1 MKRSLLSIISS
12 ILALLMIAGA
22 ICSCGLFTG
31 DEESSESQSSS
42 AGESEASS
50 GTESESGSES
60 ETENGG
66 GNDNKPVVENTGYAP
81 TINYANVLSNGVQSY
96 YTEAERN
103 NYKIENLNMNLIF
116 SLADSKKVTSITN
129 KNGGVYVKDTM
140 DVYLTLEDGTVVYS
154 SSSSKDAR
162 PNIYRLGYYY
172 YDVHFLD
179 QDFMGKLN
187 VVGEPLNV
195 NMKSYFTNF
204 NKISGTKWR
213 ENNSILE
220 MKCDGGD
227 SYISMPYN
235 NDGCFSYSA
244 SDYNAITFK
253 MKTTSATKG
262 QIYYLAGNADKHTDS
277 QSVKFDL
284 IADGEFHEYTVV
296 LSAGA
301 GYTDTVQGI
310 RIDFDSVANEI
321 IQITDVKFVQVETE
335 GVELYLDRTFHT
347 YSDKLH
353 QALHFTATQQITGIK
368 EIGIKTEIATST
380 VDAIVVKDAS
390 GVHYTLEGVDWDT
403 AEYVGFDIKG
413 VGVFGYILPV
423 HENAGKIKVEA
434 LGDNYVIT
442 QTTCPKDGIIN
453 PIAFDDPITSAN
465 EAKEVNTTNDF
476 YTGHRIYTD
485 TNHSFESFLKEA
497 EWERNPLGKTIGSD
511 DFIEYDAIVGSYNFK
526 IGGTGFNAPFY
537 YEGNYHYSVNMKLR
551 SEVDRPIYIRT
562 ITSSG
567 CLENAVLLSDNNMVL
582 PVQLEVSKNFGG
594 ENEEPIHNAGDMTY
608 GETVFP
614 LMIVGGERMTVTVL
628 NLYQNW
634 GAFPLKQLS
643 SIQYFWPYYH
653 LSLGTTETSCIS
665 PWYGA
670 RDLWTLPDFRSQS
683 MPYWYEL
690 KGDDYSNQP
699 QHTHAGYQYFLQYK
713 ENGGKVVVATE
724 NISNVIDSS
733 GPVYASVDMTYISD
747 DGKIKVI
754 YNHLEMPQEDELRA
768 YYEITYEILDEVSI
782 KDFAKDFS
790 FYSFEGYSGYYQKL
804 GYWAEKGEVDG
815 VVHMDT
821 NGTSQADVRVLGNE
835 CPYVALY
842 DLKTSA
848 NSSFK
853 TNNANLGFV
862 IHSSEIIIGG
872 EKKNDNFVIVGKD
885 YVYSLSMDLGQVTL
899 KPGDTIKIN
908 MIISPWGWVSPEN
921 DKNVQDIRENTC
933 LNPLSVT
940 VSEGKKIDSVFLPRI
955 MSTNG
960 KSAEFTL
967 TGGTSNVAVRVYG
980 FNKLT
985 APKIYVKNDAGGWE
999 NYVSS
1004 SINTP
1009 DPTGYKHYYD
1019 GYFPYYDGD
1028 GTYSYAFA
1036 VDMTDYE
1043 SRTFKIVA
1051 EEDFKAW
1058 PTISDPVVE
1067 SPINVL
1073 VPATKLTGKS
1083 STSIKGI
1090 GAIEL
1095 ADDGSYV
1102 RYYGDGSG
1110 TPEAYFEVF
1119 KNNADNPTATGKY
1132 VVLKYRIPSTNS
1144 EKNYFEFFLTTDPS
1158 VHITKCSLK
1167 GGTVYDDGEW
1177 HVMVIDTVEKGHKHF
1192 ADNGDG
1198 MTYYAQYLRLDVFN
1212 VALSEDSY
1220 VDIAYIGMV
1229 DDLSKLFEYE
1239 RTQSEAC
1246 ERIDVFVANNAYTTY
1261 DLSGAIVGN
1270 GGSSSGGSNDNQ
1282 DKVYIDPNNAQGYKP
1297 STTPFISGID
1307 YINGFGDGDASDPA
1321 FNSFRSHQ
1329 NIGPKVYNLDGGTMG
1344 NAYLTLTGW
1353 TCVYEGIEK
1362 YVWSADGGKTWHD
1375 AVIVGMEK
1383 LGTAGGGVKLAAD
1396 DHFSKSGIAGFDAN
1410 TYDQSYYEN
1419 SSYQGQFGDANGV
1432 SAHLVDYV
1440 GKEIDVT
1447 FAVVPKNA
1455 PDTLCVIA
1463 HIENV
1468 RVYDNDADAESGE
1481 ACKHDRAYSYVF
1493 VDDNDP
1499 TTDAAKIAKVCKCGE
1514 VVIETVDPAFVVF
1527 FDKISG
1533 IPTAPFVGEN
1543 KYGYRVID
1551 ALTFEVDKESKAFAA
1566 NENGYL
1572 KFSGW
1577 TGLNGGIT
1585 DFAFRVYDKEG
1596 NELTA
1601 GWTLANATLTSRN
1614 DIASEMTKRG
1624 IEAQYG
1630 KGYEVSINLA
1640 KYISEKDQSVTVKI
1654 ALVAAGAGA
1663 DYADKY
1669 VYVCEM
1675 NNVKVPCAPGE
1686 DNEEESSTTE
1696 SELPSEEDSSEIE
1709 TEPESEYIDPNNAQ
1723 GYKPSTVPFISG
1735 IDFINGYG
1743 DGEENDP
1750 AFNRFRSNQK
1760 IGPLVYNLNDA
1771 TNGNAYLVISGWTC
1785 VYEGIEKFVWS
1796 ADGGKTWHDAV
1807 IVGMEKLGTAGGG
1820 IKEAA
1825 NGHFASSSI
1834 AGFDID
1840 TYNQSFYENSTYQS
1854 NLGVIKG
1861 IAAHLIDY
1869 IGQEV
1874 DVTFAVVPK
1883 SAPDTLCVI
1892 NHIQNVRVYA
1902 SDDDAYVGEPCKHE
1916 KVESYVFFDDNDP
1929 LTDKAIIKKVCKCG
1943 EVTLEVTDPAYVFF
1957 FGNIAGVS
1965 TAPLVAQKSKGYITI
1980 DAPTLKVEGVDMP
1993 FSANASGILTISGW
2007 AGVNG
2012 GIAGVAYRV
2021 YDANGNELTEGWTD
2035 CAATITSRTD
2045 LDAEMTKRGIETQYG
2060 KGYSISL
2067 DLAQYISKKDEMLK
2081 IELALV
2087 VDGVIEGSN
2096 DKYVYLCEMT
2106 NVKVPCL
2113 PKIDE
2118 VLPDISDKVFIVNV
2132 DYAYASETVS
2142 VKTSSKKDIIGYDF
2156 SGIGSKGDYTLGV
2169 YGWAGLKNGIAGVAY
2184 RVSCDGVVSDWITVE
2199 NALSNA
2205 DVNVQNAVIGSQPEI
2220 AGEHA
2225 KRFTAYANL
2234 AEYLGKSVRVTFAF
2248 ISAEDGS
2255 YVPFFIA
2262 MNVEVACDHKT
2273 IAPDAEFVFVDDGDS
2288 TTDQAK
2294 IAATCV
2300 CGEKTVDPQDPS
2312 YVFYFQELIGASS
2325 CKALSSCE
2333 NKTGYRVYNMSDLSF
2348 TASADGMIEIDSWCG
2363 VNGGTSNLV
2372 YKVYDENGNELTAGW
2387 TNFDSTN
2394 IRSTTESGIIAE
2406 MTKRDIE
2413 ESAAMRFMDM
2423 KINLSS
2429 YFAQSS
2435 NITLKLALVA
2445 NGAPEGS
2452 NDKYV
2457 YLCEMTNLTK
2467 AN

>member
-1 MKRSLLSIISS
+1 MKKSKISFIALALATLMILSLLC
-12 ILALLMIAGA
+12 ATFVACNDG
-22 ICSCGLFTG
+22 TG
-31 DEESSESQSSS
+31 GSNESESQSQNATEGSSSVNYESNSETSMPGDGAESDSESS
-42 AGESEASS
+42 AGGEGSSSEI
-50 GTESESGSES
+50 
-60 ETENGG
+60 GG
-66 GNDNKPVVENTGYAP
+66 GNETETEPDSSDKEQLLGNSGYEP
-81 TINYANVLSNGVQSY
+81 TIEYANNIANGVQAY
-96 YTEAERN
+96 YANANRSD
-103 NYKIENLNMNLIF
+103 YVISNLNMNLAF
-116 SLADSKKVTSITN
+116 SLEGSKKVTSITN
-129 KNGGVYVKDTM
+129 KSGGIYLQNTM
-140 DVYLTLEDGTVVYS
+140 DVYVTLENGTTMYS
-154 SSSSKDAR
+154 SSSSRAAR

-172 YDVHFLD
+172 YDVHLLD
-179 QDFMGKLN
+179 QDFMGELN
-187 VVGEPLNV
+187 VIGEPLNV
-195 NMKSYFTNF
+195 DLKTYFTNF
-204 NKISGTKWR
+204 NKISGSKWR

-220 MKCDGGD
+220 MKCEGGD
-227 SYISMPYN
+227 SYISMTYN
-235 NDGCFSYSA
+235 KEGCFSYSA

-253 MKTTSATKG
+253 MKTTNAKKG
-262 QIYYLAGNADKHTDS
+262 QIYYVAGNADKHTDS

-310 RIDFDSVANEI
+310 RIDFDSVANEF
-321 IQITDVKFVQVETE
+321 IQITDVKFVKVETK
-335 GVELYLDRTFHT
+335 GVELYFDRTFHT

-353 QALHFTATQQITGIK
+353 QALHFTATQQVTGIK
-368 EIGIKTEIATST
+368 EIGIKTEIAANT
-380 VDAIVVKDAS
+380 VDAVVVKDAN
-390 GVHYTLEGVDWDT
+390 GVHYTLAGVDWDT

-413 VGVFGYILPV
+413 VGIFGYILPV
-423 HENAGKIKVEA
+423 HENAGKIKVETQ
-434 LGDNYVIT
+434 GDSYVIT
-442 QTTCPKDGIIN
+442 QTTCPKDGIID
-453 PIAFDDPITSAN
+453 PIAFDDPTTNVN
-465 EAKEVNTTNDF
+465 EAKEINTTNDF

-485 TNHSFESFLKEA
+485 TNHNFENFLEEA

-511 DFIEYDAIVGSYNFK
+511 DFIEYDAIIGSYNFK
-526 IGGTGFNAPFY
+526 ISGTGFNPPFY
-537 YEGNYHYSVNMKLR
+537 YEGNYHYNINIKLR

-567 CLENAVLLSDNNMVL
+567 CLENAALLSDNNLVL
-582 PVQLEVSKNFGG
+582 PIPLEVSKNFGG
-594 ENEEPIHNAGDMTY
+594 ENEEPVHNAGDMTY

-614 LMIVGGERMTVTVL
+614 FMIVGGERMTINVL
-628 NLYQNW
+628 NMYQNW
-634 GAFPLKQLS
+634 GTFPLKQLS

-653 LSLGTTETSCIS
+653 LSVGTTETSCIS

-670 RDLWTLPDFRSQS
+670 TDLWTLPDFRSQS
-683 MPYWYEL
+683 MPYWFEL
-690 KGDDYSNQP
+690 EGEDYSNQP

-713 ENGGKVVVATE
+713 EKGGKTVVATE

-747 DGKIKVI
+747 DGKIKVV

-782 KDFAKDFS
+782 KDFANDFS

-815 VVHMDT
+815 VVHTDA
-821 NGTSQADVRVLGNE
+821 NGSSQAVMHVLGNE
-835 CPYVALY
+835 CPYAALY
-842 DLKTSA
+842 DLKAGA

-872 EKKNDNFVIVGKD
+872 EKKNDNFVIVGKE
-885 YVYSLSMDLGQVTL
+885 YVYSLSMDLGEVTL

-921 DKNVQDIRENTC
+921 DKNMQDIRENTC

-940 VSEGKKIDSVFLPRI
+940 VTDGEKIDSVFLPRVLA
-955 MSTNG
+955 TNG

-967 TGGTSNVAVRVYG
+967 SGGTSNVAVRVYG

-985 APKIYVKNDAGGWE
+985 APTIYVKNENGEWE

-1009 DPTGYKHYYD
+1009 DPSGNKHYYD
-1019 GYFPYYDGD
+1019 GYYAYYDCD

-1067 SPINVL
+1067 SPLNVL
-1073 VPATKLTGKS
+1073 VTATELVNKS
-1083 STSIKGI
+1083 STSINGI
-1090 GAIEL
+1090 GAIDL
-1095 ADDGSYV
+1095 ADDGSYI
-1102 RYYGDGSG
+1102 RYFGDGSG
-1110 TPEAYFEVF
+1110 TREAYFEVF
-1119 KNNADNPTATGKY
+1119 KNKADNPISTGKY

-1144 EKNYFEFFLTTDPS
+1144 EKNYFEFFLTTDS
-1158 VHITKCSLK
+1158 SADITKCSLK

-1177 HVMVIDTVEKGHKHF
+1177 HIMVIDTVEKGHKHF
-1192 ADNGDG
+1192 EDNGDA
-1198 MTYYAQYLRLDVFN
+1198 MTYYTQFLRLDVFN

-1229 DDLSKLFEYE
+1229 DDLTKLLEYE
-1239 RTQSEAC
+1239 RTQKEAC
-1246 ERIDVFVANNAYTTY
+1246 EKVDVFVANNAYTTY

-1270 GGSSSGGSNDNQ
+1270 GGDSSGGSTDSQ

-1307 YINGFGDGDASDPA
+1307 YINGFGDGDAADPA
-1321 FNSFRSHQ
+1321 FNNFRSHQ
-1329 NIGPKVYNLDGGTMG
+1329 NIGPKVYNFDDSTMG

-1410 TYDQSYYEN
+1410 TYDKSYYEN
-1419 SSYQGQFGDANGV
+1419 SNYQGHFGDANGV
-1432 SAHLVDYV
+1432 SAHLVDYI
-1440 GKEIDVT
+1440 GKEVDVT

-1468 RVYDNDADAESGE
+1468 RVYENDDDAESGE
-1481 ACKHDRAYSYVF
+1481 ACKHDRAYGYIF
-1493 VDDNDP
+1493 IDDNDP
-1499 TTDAAKIAKVCKCGE
+1499 TTDVAKIA
-1514 VVIETVDPAFVVF
+1514 
-1527 FDKISG
+1527 
-1533 IPTAPFVGEN
+1533 
-1543 KYGYRVID
+1543 R
-1551 ALTFEVDKESKAFAA
+1551 
-1566 NENGYL
+1566 
-1572 KFSGW
+1572 
-1577 TGLNGGIT
+1577 
-1585 DFAFRVYDKEG
+1585 
-1596 NELTA
+1596 
-1601 GWTLANATLTSRN
+1601 
-1614 DIASEMTKRG
+1614 
-1624 IEAQYG
+1624 
-1630 KGYEVSINLA
+1630 
-1640 KYISEKDQSVTVKI
+1640 
-1654 ALVAAGAGA
+1654 
-1663 DYADKY
+1663 
-1669 VYVCEM
+1669 
-1675 NNVKVPCAPGE
+1675 
-1686 DNEEESSTTE
+1686 
-1696 SELPSEEDSSEIE
+1696 
-1709 TEPESEYIDPNNAQ
+1709 
-1723 GYKPSTVPFISG
+1723 
-1735 IDFINGYG
+1735 
-1743 DGEENDP
+1743 
-1750 AFNRFRSNQK
+1750 
-1760 IGPLVYNLNDA
+1760 
-1771 TNGNAYLVISGWTC
+1771 
-1785 VYEGIEKFVWS
+1785 
-1796 ADGGKTWHDAV
+1796 
-1807 IVGMEKLGTAGGG
+1807 
-1820 IKEAA
+1820 
-1825 NGHFASSSI
+1825 
-1834 AGFDID
+1834 
-1840 TYNQSFYENSTYQS
+1840 
-1854 NLGVIKG
+1854 
-1861 IAAHLIDY
+1861 
-1869 IGQEV
+1869 
-1874 DVTFAVVPK
+1874 
-1883 SAPDTLCVI
+1883 
-1892 NHIQNVRVYA
+1892 
-1902 SDDDAYVGEPCKHE
+1902 
-1916 KVESYVFFDDNDP
+1916 
-1929 LTDKAIIKKVCKCG
+1929 VCKCG
-1943 EVTLEVTDPAYVFF
+1943 EVTFEITEPAYVFF

-1965 TAPLVAQKSKGYITI
+1965 TAPLVAQKSGGYITI
-1980 DAPTLKVEGVDMP
+1980 DATALKVDGADKP
-1993 FSANASGILTISGW
+1993 FSANTSGILSISGW

-2021 YDANGNELTEGWTD
+2021 YDANGNELTNGWTD
-2035 CAATITSRTD
+2035 CAADITNRND
-2045 LDAEMTKRGIETQYG
+2045 LNAEMTKRGIEEKYG
-2060 KGYSISL
+2060 KGYSVSL
-2067 DLAQYISKKDEMLK
+2067 DLSKYISAKDDMLK

-2087 VDGVIEGSN
+2087 VDGVVDGSN

-2106 NVKVPCL
+2106 NVKVPCN
-2113 PKIDE
+2113 PKVEE
-2118 VLPDISDKVFIVNV
+2118 VLPDVSDKVFIVNV

-2142 VKTSSKKDIIGYDF
+2142 IKTSSKKDVIGHDF

-2184 RVSCDGVVSDWITVE
+2184 CVSCDGVVSDWITIE
-2199 NALSNA
+2199 NTLSNA
-2205 DVNVQNAVIGSQPEI
+2205 SPDVQDAVIGSQPDI
-2220 AGEHA
+2220 AAEHA
-2225 KRFTAYANL
+2225 KRFTAYADL
-2234 AEYLGKSVRVTFAF
+2234 AEYVGKNVKVTFAF

-2262 MNVEVACDHKT
+2262 MNVEVGCDHKT
-2273 IAPDAEFVFVDDGDS
+2273 IAPNADFVFVDDGDS

-2294 IAATCV
+2294 IAASCV
-2300 CGEKTVDPQDPS
+2300 CGEKTVDPQNPA
-2312 YVFYFQELIGASS
+2312 YVFYFQEIIGSTS
-2325 CKALSSCE
+2325 CKTLYACE
-2333 NKTGYRVYNMSDLSF
+2333 NKTNYKVYNMSSYSF
-2348 TASADGMIEIDSWCG
+2348 TASSNGMIEIDGWCG

-2372 YKVYDENGNELTAGW
+2372 FKVYDENGNELTSDW

-2394 IRSTTESGIIAE
+2394 IKPTTEAGIIAE

-2423 KINLSS
+2423 KIDLSS

-2457 YLCEMTNLTK
+2457 YLCEMTDLTK